1 MEYRKLQKSKSGSF
15 LISIPKEWVKKKGL
29 DSGSLIKLI
38 ESEEGGLVLLPE
50 GEEEKEEN
58 IAIIKT
64 IENLE
69 KQIRTQ
75 YLLGANTIIVDLGK
89 KISSTIREEIK
100 NAISKLIGLE
110 IIEEGINSITI
121 QCLLQ
126 PTSIPVKSVLKRSYS
141 LAASMH
147 RDAEIALL
155 EGDIELAE
163 VISKRDE
170 EVDRLYFLIVRQLR
184 SAIRNYSIAEKL
196 GVKPIECLDLRMAA
210 KYIEGIADQS
220 EIIAKNVVKIH
231 NEKIDIDKEII
242 NELLEISHMAYNL
255 HEEASQA
262 LFKRDVK
269 LANKVISKNNE
280 FKNKVFKFNELLLVK
295 QSKFSTI
302 INSITMHIYQ
312 IGEYG
317 IDLAELVS
325 F

>member
-1 MEYRKLQKSKSGSF
+1 MEYRRLQKSKSGSF
-15 LISIPKEWVKKKGL
+15 LLSIPKEWIKKRGL
-29 DSGSLIKLI
+29 DSGSLIKLV
-38 ESEEGGLVLLPE
+38 ESEEGGLILLPE
-50 GEEEKEEN
+50 GTMEKEEN
-58 IAIIKT
+58 IVTIKSA
-64 IENLE
+64 ENLE

-75 YLLGANTIIVDLGK
+75 YLLGANTIIIDLGK
-89 KISSTIREEIK
+89 KISSMTREEVK

-110 IIEEGINSITI
+110 IIEEGISSITI

-126 PTSIPVKSVLKRSYS
+126 PTSIPVRSVLKRSYS

-147 RDAEIALL
+147 KDAEIALS

-163 VISKRDE
+163 VVSKRDE

-210 KYIEGIADQS
+210 RYIEGIADQS
-220 EIIAKNVVKIH
+220 EIIAKNVMKVH
-231 NEKIDIDKEII
+231 GEKIDKEII
-242 NELLEISHMAYNL
+242 NRLLELSNMAYNI

-262 LFKRDVK
+262 LFKGDIK

-280 FKNKVFKFNELLLVK
+280 FKSKVLDFNEFLLIK
-295 QSKFSTI
+295 QPKLSTI
-302 INSITMHIYQ
+302 INSIAMHIYQ

-317 IDLAELVS
+317 IDLAELVG